1 MNLIFCTLLL
11 SWNKTTK
18 IDHTFSLFLWFWE
31 NEKSFTERFDDKVMT
46 IEKCKIALTTAWCAV
61 HTHSQMRGA
70 CVLIINIQVY
80 VNVQNT
86 LFFYAKIFVGYFF
99 SFCCLNRSQW
109 NSRELRVFSNGH
121 TNSSSRNIIIIIEC
135 ERKKRRKHVENVKR
149 NNPKKTIWTN
159 KMNEWDGR
167 TKRRMCTMWMVSW
180 HLKIVLDWHCHFNSC
195 V

>member
-1 MNLIFCTLLL
+1 MQNCFNHCLMCRSYTLP
-11 SWNKTTK
+11 
-18 IDHTFSLFLWFWE
+18 
-31 NEKSFTERFDDKVMT
+31 NEGG
-46 IEKCKIALTTAWCAV
+46 
-61 HTHSQMRGA
+61 GA

-109 NSRELRVFSNGH
+109 NSREFRVFSNGH

-180 HLKIVLDWHCHFNSC
+180 HLKIVLDYIATLIVAYRIMNKTCCRRQHH
-195 V
+195 